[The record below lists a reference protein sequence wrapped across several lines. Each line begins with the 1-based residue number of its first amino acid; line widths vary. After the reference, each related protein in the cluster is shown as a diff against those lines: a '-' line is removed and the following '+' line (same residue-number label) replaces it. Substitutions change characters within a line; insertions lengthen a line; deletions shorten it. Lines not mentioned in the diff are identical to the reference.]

1 MSTAEGPFL
10 YDEDPAPLH
19 TGAPRRRPWLLLALL
34 LATVLVA
41 VGMALGLFLVRGTPA
56 ERSEEAVAVF
66 LAALEQGDGETT
78 HGLLCEELRATTG
91 PGEVP
96 ADHRRPLPARVT
108 GSVEAERDGAPV
120 YEVAVAWADGT
131 TTSFTVINEDG
142 PRLCGTSPAS

>member
-19 TGAPRRRPWLLLALL
+19 TGTPRRRPWLLLAGL

-41 VGMALGLFLVRGTPA
+41 VGMVAGLSLVRGTPT
-56 ERSEEAVAVF
+56 EQSEEAVGVF
-66 LAALEQGDGETT
+66 LAALEARDGETT
-78 HGLLCEELRATTG
+78 HGLLCEELRATTD

-96 ADHRRPLPARVT
+96 AAYRGPVPARVT

-131 TTSFTVINEDG
+131 TTSFTVINENG
-142 PRLCGTSPAS
+142 PRLCGVSPSR